1 MNTLLTALCACGIAL
16 QYLDYWT
23 TREII
28 ERGGFEK
35 NKIIAA
41 AMQRLG
47 TLPALILFK
56 LIGVAMFAALYAV
69 GADHSFNVPF
79 GVGQERWPELS
90 TAVAAILVVGY
101 ALLIRHNWRVYRRI
115 NPR

>member
-69 GADHSFNVPF
+69 GADHPFNVPF
-79 GVGQERWPELS
+79 GVEQERWPELS

>member
-1 MNTLLTALCACGIAL
+1 MNTVLTALCAMGIAL

-28 ERGGFEK
+28 ERGGYEK
-35 NKIIAA
+35 NKVIAA
-41 AMQRLG
+41 AMNRLG

-69 GADHSFNVPF
+69 GADHPF
-79 GVGQERWPELS
+79 RLPYGIGMNRWPETS